1 MKKKY
6 SYTEKKEIESKIVLS
21 NFQKQSFKEQINQ
34 YLKNQMNE
42 YETFYLG
49 LTPKIIMQNG
59 ATNYK
64 LIMYKKTIKKI
75 FNFADEAHNIAIDLL
90 TKIPKLMIEPLI
102 ILKGNEPN
110 TIVLII
116 ELEPPLL
123 IALSI
128 NAKENEHEVT
138 RILSIY
144 KKRGIISYLVNH
156 SRDIID
162 FYDLKKTNL
171 WLITKGLTLTI
182 NNTLDDTGLQL
193 PKFPNKDLSYKYII
207 CLKDKKNNKQS

>member
-64 LIMYKKTIKKI
+64 LIMYKKTIKK
-75 FNFADEAHNIAIDLL
+75 A
-90 TKIPKLMIEPLI
+90 
-102 ILKGNEPN
+102 
-110 TIVLII
+110 
-116 ELEPPLL
+116 
-123 IALSI
+123 
-128 NAKENEHEVT
+128 
-138 RILSIY
+138 
-144 KKRGIISYLVNH
+144 
-156 SRDIID
+156 
-162 FYDLKKTNL
+162 
-171 WLITKGLTLTI
+171 
-182 NNTLDDTGLQL
+182 
-193 PKFPNKDLSYKYII
+193 
-207 CLKDKKNNKQS
+207 

>member
-34 YLKNQMNE
+34 YLKNQMKE

-75 FNFADEAHNIAIDLL
+75 FNFTDEAHNIGIDLL

-116 ELEPPLL
+116 EIEPPLL

>member
-59 ATNYK
+59 TANYK
-64 LIMYKKTIKKI
+64 LKKKKKTIKKI
-75 FNFADEAHNIAIDLL
+75 LNFTDEAHNIGIDLL

>member
-1 MKKKY
+1 
-6 SYTEKKEIESKIVLS
+6 
-21 NFQKQSFKEQINQ
+21 
-34 YLKNQMNE
+34 
-42 YETFYLG
+42 
-49 LTPKIIMQNG
+49 
-59 ATNYK
+59 
-64 LIMYKKTIKKI
+64 
-75 FNFADEAHNIAIDLL
+75 
-90 TKIPKLMIEPLI
+90 MIEPLI

>member
-21 NFQKQSFKEQINQ
+21 NFQKQSFMEQINQ

-59 ATNYK
+59 AANYK

-75 FNFADEAHNIAIDLL
+75 LNFTDEAHNIEIDLL

-128 NAKENEHEVT
+128 NAKENEHEV
-138 RILSIY
+138 
-144 KKRGIISYLVNH
+144 
-156 SRDIID
+156 
-162 FYDLKKTNL
+162 
-171 WLITKGLTLTI
+171 
-182 NNTLDDTGLQL
+182 
-193 PKFPNKDLSYKYII
+193 
-207 CLKDKKNNKQS
+207 